1 MNDENKAWCRTNKPA
16 FKIPADSEGRSEL
29 TGEKERFT
37 CTEVEVYL
45 IKQA

>member
-1 MNDENKAWCRTNKPA
+1 MNDENKSICYTNKPA

-29 TGEKERFT
+29 TGEKGHFT
-37 CTEVEVYL
+37 CTELEVYL

>member
-1 MNDENKAWCRTNKPA
+1 MNDENKSYCRTNNPA

-29 TGEKERFT
+29 TGEMDYFT
-37 CTEVEVYL
+37 CTEVEVHL

>member
-1 MNDENKAWCRTNKPA
+1 MNDENKGWCYSKKPA

-29 TGEKERFT
+29 TGEKDCFT
-37 CTEVEVYL
+37 WTEVEVYL